1 MASTPAWKL
10 RRLAP
15 RAKRVHA
22 RRSEESP
29 VLIAY
34 STTLPS
40 KVDAFIA
47 AYDSAAKYENTWRRE
62 MREGKGAVAALVKV
76 VRGWLPLLVRD
87 VPDFDASTFAD
98 KPDVPDDVIEDG
110 ARLVD
115 VIEGSLDADGKP
127 LQYRD
132 AALKSLTAALAAANK
147 EWSEAEAA
155 DATYQKLLKET
166 RATGAVLDIELQAFR
181 RSLAQVAGRGDKDFQ
196 TLRVERAA
204 HKDDEDDP
212 SAPPPSGPVAPA
224 AQGAPPPKVG

>member
-22 RRSEESP
+22 RRCNESP

-34 STTLPS
+34 SKSLPA

-47 AYDSAAKYENTWRRE
+47 GYDAAAKYENTWRRE

-98 KPDVPDDVIEDG
+98 KPDVPDDVLEDG
-110 ARLVD
+110 SRLLD
-115 VIEGSLDADGKP
+115 VIDAALGEDGKP
-127 LQYRD
+127 LEYKDPAVQ
-132 AALKSLTAALAAANK
+132 SLTAALAAANK

-196 TLRVERAA
+196 KLRVERAA

-212 SAPPPSGPVAPA
+212 NAPPPSGPVAPA